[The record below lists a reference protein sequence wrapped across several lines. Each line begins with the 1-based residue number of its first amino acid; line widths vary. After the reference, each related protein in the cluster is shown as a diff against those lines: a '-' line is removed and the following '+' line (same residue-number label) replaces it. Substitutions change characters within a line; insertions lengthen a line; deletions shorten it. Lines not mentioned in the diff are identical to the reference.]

1 MDYPKSFLFTL
12 RKKQRKL
19 PFERAISF
27 FLGIVKYSHRSRET
41 KKNKTRRRIGI
52 MIGSVHSLVK
62 MNEIKR
68 FNLQG
73 GYEQGWNQGQS
84 VQDSV

>member
-1 MDYPKSFLFTL
+1 
-12 RKKQRKL
+12 
-19 PFERAISF
+19 
-27 FLGIVKYSHRSRET
+27 
-41 KKNKTRRRIGI
+41 